1 MPNGSALWK
10 QPNLLHR
17 NTVEFQWFVG
27 APEGIRTPDPQIR
40 SLVLYPAE
48 LPARASPRS
57 AIPGA
62 GQAAPA
68 ARQGAE
74 AVDVLRQ
81 TGWPGRFTLPAG
93 PGTRL
98 AETDCPPTSRR
109 LPISPA
115 RRS

>member
-1 MPNGSALWK
+1 MLGSCRA
-10 QPNLLHR
+10 R
-17 NTVEFQWFVG
+17 NG

-74 AVDVLRQ
+74 AVNVLRQ
-81 TGWPGRFTLPAG
+81 TAWRAGSLSRQDLGHGLTKHIARPLHGAFRFPLPGDPEHAM
-93 PGTRL
+93 P
-98 AETDCPPTSRR
+98 
-109 LPISPA
+109 
-115 RRS
+115 